1 MDSVV
6 TFFSENWEALSVIIL
21 WVASR
26 VIKTTRNYDIFEMIL
41 KFIGDNIIPNRRSKK
56 RGGGKIGLFFLL
68 ISSLFLVDNARGQ
81 TNGNFKS
88 VRFTNG
94 GSIDAN
100 IPTIP
105 GNGAIYY
112 NENTQ
117 TFRAFQNGVW
127 QNLIGGGGGGLITA
141 SNGLTAVGTDVQQGG
156 TFINNTTINGGLG
169 NNNISLD
176 YNITTPTITLNSRLE
191 TLPGVIDNSAEI
203 SLRGASYTLTA
214 TNNISLA
221 FNRLNLSSLTVSDGI
236 NARGIL
242 YESDYSANYTDRS
255 VVDRG
260 FVNTRLSGFLTG
272 TTTASDF
279 VNLGANSFVF
289 TSSGQSLNINQN
301 GLFLGDVAS
310 AVINSDQALAIN
322 SNSGGDL
329 TVTSDNNLS
338 LNSLGTATLS
348 TQDLILGNSAPV
360 SITSGAQTAGGNSG
374 LVSIAT
380 GDATT
385 GLAGNIII
393 QPGLGVGS
401 ARGSIQMSSF
411 SNTMSLPEGQTLLFG
426 SASPTTAQIT
436 CDENL
441 TVFGENSTFTTAPQA
456 TANSGGSSLA
466 SGSVSGGS
474 GASGDVQLIS
484 GNSVGGATGDIVIT
498 TGIGGGQ
505 DGSIRLQGRV
515 ANGVY
520 IILEDL
526 PVSAVGL
533 PSGALWNNAGVLNI
547 AP

>member
-1 MDSVV
+1 MDSIV

-26 VIKTTRNYDIFEMIL
+26 VIKTSRNYDIFEMIL
-41 KFIGDNIIPNRRSKK
+41 KFLGDNIIPNRRSKK

-88 VRFTNG
+88 VRFQNA
-94 GSIDAN
+94 GSNEASIPLPSAN
-100 IPTIP
+100 
-105 GNGAIYY
+105 NGAIYY
-112 NENTQ
+112 NQGTN
-117 TFRAFQNGVW
+117 TFRAYQNGVW
-127 QNLIGGGGGGLITA
+127 QDLIGGGGGGLATA
-141 SNGLTAVGTDVQQGG
+141 SNGLNVVGGTDVQLGGLIFSNIGLTVDSGNSLSLLDQTSNTAIGIVSNAIPGQEGAIGIGSGNGILIEFDPNNILGQGG
-156 TFINNTTINGGLG
+156 GFYINDNRPAP
-169 NNNISLD
+169 NNIGLT
-176 YNITTPTITLNSRLE
+176 YLN
-191 TLPGVIDNSAEI
+191 
-203 SLRGASYTLTA
+203 
-214 TNNISLA
+214 
-221 FNRLNLSSLTVSDGI
+221 
-236 NARGIL
+236 
-242 YESDYSANYTDRS
+242 DYSANFTDRS
-255 VVDRG
+255 IVDQG

-279 VNLGANSFVF
+279 VNLGVNSFVF

-301 GLFLGDVAS
+301 GLFLGDVAN
-310 AVINSDQALAIN
+310 AVINSDQSLAIN

-329 TVTSDNNLS
+329 TVTSDNDLS

-436 CDENL
+436 CDENI